1 MARGI
6 PVLSS
11 TVFHEPIGDCG
22 SAASEAAAG
31 APGNTGGSNTSE
43 AVRRHEV
50 MTANRRLAV
59 IGMIRH
65 SRAMVFVMLSPVIGD
80 QLYWRARYSKQLGEF
95 VPPKFSLTEGSIPRA
110 LLAFALPILF
120 GNVLQSING
129 SVNAIWVGKY
139 LGEAAL
145 AAVGNSNVVMFLLFG
160 VLFGFSMAST
170 IMVAQCVGAKNIAE
184 AKRVV
189 GTSAVFFLGLSLAM
203 SSMGFALAQLLVAWL
218 RTPPDALP
226 LALTYMRIIFLAL
239 PFMGGLFFLMAV
251 LRGAG
256 DSRTPFVYLFMSVA
270 LDIALNP
277 LLIFGWGP
285 VPRLGIA
292 GSALATLIAQAL
304 SFFALVLHLYRTK
317 HFLCIHRGEL
327 HLFKVDWTLV
337 RLLVS
342 KGIPMGLQM
351 FVVSS
356 SMVALTSLVNRF
368 GSDETAAF
376 TAAMPLWNYVQMP
389 ALAIGAA
396 ASSMAAQNVGAGK
409 WDRVGKVA
417 TTGVMFNLLI
427 GGSLIAI
434 IYLLN
439 RHALGLVLPA
449 NGAALDISA
458 HLNAIVVWSF
468 ALFGTSIVLYGVVRA
483 TGAVIPP
490 LIMLA
495 ISLWLLRVPF
505 AYWMLDRWQADAIWW
520 SFPLSSMASMLLSIA
535 YYRFGGWRK
544 VRLGLARPR

>member
-1 MARGI
+1 MVI
-6 PVLSS
+6 NY
-11 TVFHEPIGDCG
+11 T
-22 SAASEAAAG
+22 G
-31 APGNTGGSNTSE
+31 AP
-43 AVRRHEV
+43 AF
-50 MTANRRLAV
+50 LQ
-59 IGMIRH
+59 
-65 SRAMVFVMLSPVIGD
+65 F
-80 QLYWRARYSKQLGEF
+80 GEF
-95 VPPKFSLTEGSIPRA
+95 VSPKYSLTEGSIPRA
-110 LLAFALPILF
+110 LMVFSLPILC
-120 GNVLQSING
+120 GNVLQSFNG
-129 SVNAIWVGKY
+129 SVNSIWVGKF
-139 LGEAAL
+139 LGEASL

-160 VLFGFSMAST
+160 VMFGFSMAST

-189 GTSAVFFLGLSLAM
+189 GTSAVFFLGLSLTM
-203 SSMGFALAQLLVAWL
+203 SLVGFALTHLLVAWL
-218 RTPPDALP
+218 GTPPDALP

-256 DSRTPFVYLFMSVA
+256 DSRTPFLYLFMSVV

-285 VPRLGIA
+285 IPRLGIA
-292 GSALATLIAQAL
+292 GSATATLIAQAC

-317 HFLCIHRGEL
+317 HFLCIHRNEL
-327 HLFKVDWTLV
+327 RLFKVDWSLV
-337 RLLVS
+337 RVLVT

-356 SMVALTSLVNRF
+356 SMIALTSLVNRF
-368 GSDETAAF
+368 GSQETAAF
-376 TAAMPLWNYVQMP
+376 NAAMQLWNYVQMP

-396 ASSMAAQNVGAGK
+396 VSSMAAQNVGAGK
-409 WDRVGKVA
+409 WDRVDKVA
-417 TTGVMFNLLI
+417 TTGVIFNLLI

-434 IYLLN
+434 VYLLN
-439 RHALGLVLPA
+439 KHALGLFLPA

-505 AYWMLDRWQADAIWW
+505 AYLMLGRWQADAIWW
-520 SFPLSSMASMLLSIA
+520 SFPLSSMTSMLLSIA

-544 VRLGLARPR
+544 MRLGLASVRAAPAGGV

>member
-1 MARGI
+1 
-6 PVLSS
+6 
-11 TVFHEPIGDCG
+11 
-22 SAASEAAAG
+22 
-31 APGNTGGSNTSE
+31 
-43 AVRRHEV
+43 
-50 MTANRRLAV
+50 
-59 IGMIRH
+59 
-65 SRAMVFVMLSPVIGD
+65 
-80 QLYWRARYSKQLGEF
+80 
-95 VPPKFSLTEGSIPRA
+95 VPPKHSLTEGSIAPA
-110 LLAFALPILF
+110 LLAFSLPILF

-145 AAVGNSNVVMFLLFG
+145 AAVGNSNVIMFLLFG
-160 VLFGFSMAST
+160 VMFGFSMAST

-189 GTSAVFFLGLSLAM
+189 GTSAVFFLGLSLTM
-203 SSMGFALAQLLVAWL
+203 SLMGFALAHMLVAWL

-226 LALTYMRIIFLAL
+226 FALTYMRIIFLAL

-256 DSRTPFVYLFMSVA
+256 DSKTPFIYLFMAVV

-292 GSALATLIAQAL
+292 GSAIATLIAQAL
-304 SFFALVLHLYRTK
+304 SFLALLWHLYRTQN
-317 HFLCIHRGEL
+317 FLWIGRHEL
-327 HLFKVDWTLV
+327 SLFKVDWSLV
-337 RLLVS
+337 RLLVT

-351 FVVSS
+351 FVISS
-356 SMVALTSLVNRF
+356 SMIALTSLVNRF
-368 GSDETAAF
+368 GSQETAAF
-376 TAAMPLWNYVQMP
+376 NAAMQLWNYVQMP

-417 TTGVMFNLLI
+417 TTGVMFNFLL
-427 GGSLIAI
+427 GGSLIT
-434 IYLLN
+434 LVFVFN
-439 RHALGLVLPA
+439 KHALGLFLPA
-449 NGAALDISA
+449 NGAALSLSA
-458 HLNAIVVWSF
+458 HLNAIVIWSF
-468 ALFGTSIVLYGVVRA
+468 ALFGTSIVLFGVVRA

-490 LIMLA
+490 LIMLV
-495 ISLWLLRVPF
+495 ISLWLIRVPF
-505 AYWMLDRWQADAIWW
+505 AFSMLDRWQADAIWW
-520 SFPLSSMASMLLSIA
+520 SFPLSSTVSMLMSVA

-544 VRLGLARPR
+544 VRMGVATARAAPASSL